1 MRRDRASILQDLVQF
16 RRHLD
21 ELESELAD
29 YDWDSQQRL
38 VVLSRADVSSVLS
51 RYVDNELDTDQCR
64 DWAEAI
70 LGRDDIGMEHEHEP
84 VLKDLLFQISTP
96 EINQPMT
103 PALAR
108 EWLRR
113 LRAP

>member
-1 MRRDRASILQDLVQF
+1 VTRDRVSILQDLVQY

-21 ELESELAD
+21 ELASELAG

-38 VVLSRADVSSVLS
+38 VELSRADVCSVLS
-51 RYVDNELDTDQCR
+51 RYVDDKLDADQCR
-64 DWAEAI
+64 NWAEAL
-70 LGRDDIGMEHEHEP
+70 LGRDDIGMEHEHES
-84 VLKDLLFQISTP
+84 VLKDLLFWMSTP

-108 EWLRR
+108 EWIRR
-113 LRAP
+113 LRVP